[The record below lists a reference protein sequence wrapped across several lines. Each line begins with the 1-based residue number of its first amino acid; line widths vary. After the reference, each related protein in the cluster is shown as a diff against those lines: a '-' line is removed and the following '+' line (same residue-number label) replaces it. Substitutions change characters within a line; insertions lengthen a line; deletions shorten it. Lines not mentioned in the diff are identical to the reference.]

1 MGRIGTKYQSLRSIY
16 RTLKYL
22 SLHHSSAGWPRFLVL
37 HSIFFF
43 LSPPSF
49 AQTGGRH
56 TFDFLNLNPSTPI
69 TALGGV
75 QAAAPSDSG
84 AVNDVHRFLSNPALN
99 SEYLDQQVSLS
110 FRPYLAD
117 IKLATVSYSHT
128 VENLGQVGASV
139 SYLDYGEFAGFDPAG
154 LPTGDFSASS
164 YVVAFNYTHQMA
176 PFWLGGNLKL
186 ASSAIAGLRA
196 TALLLDLGGMYRH
209 PTQDLTLGLTITNL
223 GVLLRDYISGMGSR
237 LPSDVRLG
245 VAFKPQYMP
254 FRFHLTAYQLWYSD
268 LTEAAAEPSEG
279 VASRIA
285 RHLSFGG
292 TLLLGKSFEA
302 YGGYNHSIRR
312 SLQLQQIG
320 GGAGLSLGFMFRTRT
335 IRVDFSRSVYH
346 VSGAFNQFSLSA
358 DVHQLFF

>member
-1 MGRIGTKYQSLRSIY
+1 MKERRPFSNGSKPRVINLYALRHSAFIRRAAPIPCSLFI
-16 RTLKYL
+16 LL
-22 SLHHSSAGWPRFLVL
+22 SFSAL
-37 HSIFFF
+37 
-43 LSPPSF
+43 

-69 TALGGV
+69 TAGGGV
-75 QAAAPSDSG
+75 QVATSSDSG

-99 SEYLDQQVSLS
+99 SAYLDQQVSLS

-117 IKLATVSYSHT
+117 IKLATVSYSHA
-128 VENLGQVGASV
+128 VEKVGQFGASV
-139 SYLDYGEFAGFDPAG
+139 SYLDYGAFAGFDPAG

-164 YVVAFNYTHQMA
+164 YVVALNYTHQMA
-176 PFWLGGNLKL
+176 PFRLGGNLKL

-196 TALLLDLGGMYRH
+196 TALLLDLGGVYQH
-209 PTQDLTLGLTITNL
+209 PTRDLTLGLTTTNL
-223 GVLLRDYISGMGSR
+223 GVLLRDYVSGTGSR

-254 FRFHLTAYQLWYSD
+254 FRFHATAYRLWYSD
-268 LTEAAAEPSEG
+268 LTEPATEPDEG
-279 VASRIA
+279 VVSRIA

-292 TLLLGKSFEA
+292 ALLLSKSFEV
-302 YGGYNHSIRR
+302 YGGYNHSVRS

-320 GGAGLSLGFMFRTRT
+320 GGAGLSFGFMFRTQT

-358 DVHQLFF
+358 DVQQLFF

>member
-1 MGRIGTKYQSLRSIY
+1 MKERRPFSNGSKPRVINLYSLRHSAFIR
-16 RTLKYL
+16 RTAPIPCSLFILL
-22 SLHHSSAGWPRFLVL
+22 SFSAL
-37 HSIFFF
+37 
-43 LSPPSF
+43 

-56 TFDFLNLNPSTPI
+56 TFDFLNLNPSTPV
-69 TALGGV
+69 TAWGGM
-75 QAAAPSDSG
+75 QAAAPADSG

-99 SEYLDQQVSLS
+99 SERLDQQISLS

-117 IKLATVSYSHT
+117 IKLATVSYSHA

-139 SYLDYGEFAGFDPAG
+139 SYLDYGDFAGFDPAG

-164 YVVAFNYTHQMA
+164 YVITLNYAHQMA
-176 PFWLGGNLKL
+176 PFRLGGNLKL

-196 TALLLDLGGMYRH
+196 TALLVDLGGVYQH
-209 PTQDLTLGLTITNL
+209 PTQDLTVGLTITNL
-223 GVLLRDYISGMGSR
+223 GVLVRDYLLGTGSR

-245 VAFKPQYMP
+245 AAFKPRYMP
-254 FRFHLTAYQLWYSD
+254 FRFHLTAYRLWYSV
-268 LTEAAAEPSEG
+268 LTEPAIESDEG

-292 TLLLGKSFEA
+292 ALLLGKNFEV
-302 YGGYNHSIRR
+302 YGGYNHSVRS

-320 GGAGLSLGFMFRTRT
+320 GGAGLSFGFMFRTQT

-358 DVHQLFF
+358 GVQQLFFK